1 MLTLARQK
9 LITYRMEPFQKVPYS
24 HSREEEEEEE
34 ALRIMNW
41 SQLRFAGG
49 LASVLKAPRCQHC
62 SVCVC
67 VLGNLCNYQHSRTKS
82 TSSFGG

>member
-34 ALRIMNW
+34 EEEKEEEEEEEEAAALRIMNW

-67 VLGNLCNYQHSRTKS
+67 VCVC
-82 TSSFGG
+82 